1 MSIIESCEHERDRK
15 PLVPISLLEGEGSAR
30 NTFSHHDFLHQV
42 NFTSLSMLTYQ
53 PNCPYQLC
61 FSVLKLCSY
70 DLCYA
75 SLWQKLKRWV
85 CVLLCLVQWLVWFG
99 CLVCNCS
106 SIYTW
111 VVVWNFFPIQLT
123 FMFFRGVGIP
133 PTDRW
138 PPAEV
143 HRPQRF
149 GDESVQITQ
158 WKLRQKKRVF
168 ELQMATLG
176 MMIGWFEGYIFT
188 ETQRATTLPEGNE
201 VNLWAKSGDFR
212 SLCLYV
218 STFPHLL
225 IETAPRPRS
234 LVSQHPSLPWF
245 QRQILSLFQWWP
257 VWFLKL

>member
-15 PLVPISLLEGEGSAR
+15 PLVLISLLKGEGSAR
-30 NTFSHHDFLHQV
+30 NTVSHYDFLHLV

-75 SLWQKLKRWV
+75 SFWQKLKRWV
-85 CVLLCLVQWLVWFG
+85 CVLLCFVQWLVWFG
-99 CLVCNCS
+99 CLVSNF
-106 SIYTW
+106 SI
-111 VVVWNFFPIQLT
+111 FFFNLYLVGGLEL
-123 FMFFRGVGIP
+123 FFSHPTDFHVFQRGRAQP

-158 WKLRQKKRVF
+158 WKLRPKTPCF
-168 ELQMATLG
+168 
-176 MMIGWFEGYIFT
+176 
-188 ETQRATTLPEGNE
+188 
-201 VNLWAKSGDFR
+201 WAPNG
-212 SLCLYV
+212 
-218 STFPHLL
+218 H
-225 IETAPRPRS
+225 
-234 LVSQHPSLPWF
+234 
-245 QRQILSLFQWWP
+245 
-257 VWFLKL
+257 

>member
-1 MSIIESCEHERDRK
+1 MIYVMHHFDRNWRDEYVSC
-15 PLVPISLLEGEGSAR
+15 
-30 NTFSHHDFLHQV
+30 
-42 NFTSLSMLTYQ
+42 
-53 PNCPYQLC
+53 
-61 FSVLKLCSY
+61 
-70 DLCYA
+70 
-75 SLWQKLKRWV
+75 
-85 CVLLCLVQWLVWFG
+85 CVLFNGWFDLDVWFAIVLQFIPG
-99 CLVCNCS
+99 WWFGTC
-106 SIYTW
+106 
-111 VVVWNFFPIQLT
+111 FPIQLT